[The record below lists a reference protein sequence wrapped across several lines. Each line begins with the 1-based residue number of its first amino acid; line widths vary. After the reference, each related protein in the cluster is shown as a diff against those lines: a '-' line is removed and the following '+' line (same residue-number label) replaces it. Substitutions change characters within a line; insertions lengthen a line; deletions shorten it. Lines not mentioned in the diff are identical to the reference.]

1 MRRNI
6 ITTLSAVLAAV
17 TVLTLTAG
25 SAFAGLSW
33 CFSDPVIGL
42 TAGGQQLEFNVII
55 GVPEDQRLNLD
66 APIQITIS
74 VPANVDARVISMDGI
89 LPEVVTIVKRADL
102 WDSSQGSIKIDVSAY
117 VVDREDFPVA
127 LVIEHRDKDNNLKKI
142 LRIGQSRET
151 ISKEFGIELAR

>member
-6 ITTLSAVLAAV
+6 ITTLSAALAAV

-42 TAGGQQLEFNVII
+42 TAGGQQLEFNVVM
-55 GVPEDQRLNLD
+55 GVPEEERLDLD

-102 WDSSQGSIKIDVSAY
+102 WDSSQGSIKIEVSAY